1 MYLVLPI
8 AGICHQIKV
17 VYNTTKYTSYTLSVY
32 DTNIFFCLF
41 ERPFKIQNNGVF
53 LIEISF
59 FVLKILTF
67 FYQANWINDD
77 VIILQ
82 LKRGKNG
89 INDISGTI
97 KAVFLKLGTI
107 NVHHKRSKLHPQC
120 CCQKQNIP
128 IYNLQSE
135 TKGST

>member
-1 MYLVLPI
+1 M
-8 AGICHQIKV
+8 K
-17 VYNTTKYTSYTLSVY
+17 
-32 DTNIFFCLF
+32 NIFCLF

-53 LIEISF
+53 LIEIYF

-107 NVHHKRSKLHPQC
+107 DVDHKRSNHTLSIDAKNKISPFTTSKVRQRVL
-120 CCQKQNIP
+120 
-128 IYNLQSE
+128 LE
-135 TKGST
+135 TDLVSTLS